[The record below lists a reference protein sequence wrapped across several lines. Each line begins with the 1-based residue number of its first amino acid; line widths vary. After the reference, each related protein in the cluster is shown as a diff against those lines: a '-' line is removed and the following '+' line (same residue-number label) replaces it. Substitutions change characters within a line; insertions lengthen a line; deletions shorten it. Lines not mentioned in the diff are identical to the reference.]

1 MHSSRTWFWVIALT
15 LGLGILGAVA
25 LDINIPL
32 PWGKRE
38 PPKQD
43 ERNDARQTHGELE
56 RTDNARQQEP
66 VRKDETVVV
75 SPEQSER
82 GVLSDENR
90 PLVQENPPRAEGSGS
105 NENQPMTRPN
115 IHGARLN
122 DEAIDELRLWAKEAG
137 ISQRSIDSSNPA
149 LLIRMIKS
157 KIQRTSG
164 EGDRPTYHKDIM
176 RIARMVGIPDKK
188 VNSLGTTALLS
199 EICIV
204 LDNTTKFNKELLNSE
219 DLRILAICLSDDQK
233 LLDIV
238 KKYHVF
244 LNEINGRKLIIVP
257 ETSNK

>member
-43 ERNDARQTHGELE
+43 ERNVPRQPQEEFRRTGIE
-56 RTDNARQQEP
+56 RPEP
-66 VRKDETVVV
+66 VEKGETVIV
-75 SPEQSER
+75 SPDKSEKGETGNEKR
-82 GVLSDENR
+82 S
-90 PLVQENPPRAEGSGS
+90 PAQTPPPRAEGAGS

-115 IHGARLN
+115 IHGVRLN

-149 LLIRMIKS
+149 LLIRMIKL
-157 KIQRTSG
+157 KTQRTSG
-164 EGDRPTYHKDIM
+164 DNDKPAYHNEIM
-176 RIARMVGIPDKK
+176 RIARMVGIPDKQ

-219 DLRILAICLSDDQK
+219 DLRILAICLSDDKK

-238 KKYHVF
+238 KKYHAF
-244 LNEINGRKLIIVP
+244 LNEINGRKLIILP

>member
-25 LDINIPL
+25 LDFNIPR

-43 ERNDARQTHGELE
+43 ERNDARQTHGELKGAG
-56 RTDNARQQEP
+56 NARQEP
-66 VRKDETVVV
+66 AEKVETVVD
-75 SPEQSER
+75 STEKSDR
-82 GVLSDENR
+82 GVLSDANR
-90 PLVQENPPRAEGSGS
+90 PPVQENPPPTESSGS
-105 NENQPMTRPN
+105 NENQPMTMSNTPKVR
-115 IHGARLN
+115 IN
-122 DEAIDELRLWAKEAG
+122 DEAIEELRLWAKEVG
-137 ISQRSIDSSNPA
+137 ISQRQIDSGNPA
-149 LLIRMIKS
+149 LLIRMIKF
-157 KIQRTSG
+157 KTQKPG
-164 EGDRPTYHKDIM
+164 GDNDRPAYHNEIM
-176 RIARMVGIPDKK
+176 RIAKMVGIPDKK

-219 DLRILAICLSDDQK
+219 DLRILAICLSDDKK

-238 KKYHVF
+238 KKYHAF
-244 LNEINGRKLIIVP
+244 LNEINGRKLIILP